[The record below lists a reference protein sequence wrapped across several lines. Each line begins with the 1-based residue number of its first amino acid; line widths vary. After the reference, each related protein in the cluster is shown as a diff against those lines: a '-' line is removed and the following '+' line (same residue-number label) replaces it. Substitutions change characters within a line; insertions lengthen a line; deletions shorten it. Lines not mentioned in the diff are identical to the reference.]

1 MAKSMRSREGIV
13 TLELD
18 DLEANTLMVILE
30 HINGD
35 ANNSPR
41 RETDAVW
48 RVLVNA
54 TGANPDELPQHM
66 LMANHEALGFAF
78 KNYDGTTPSALQAQ
92 IDAEKKGVQAY
103 APSDD
108 LEAFLN
114 SLN

>member
-18 DLEANTLMVILE
+18 DLEANTLMVVLE

-41 RETDAVW
+41 KQTDAVYSA
-48 RVLVNA
+48 LVSA
-54 TGANPDELPQHM
+54 TGADPYLLPQHA
-66 LMANHEALGFAF
+66 LMANHESLGFVF
-78 KNYDGTTPSALQAQ
+78 KNNDGTTPPFLQAQ

-103 APSDD
+103 GAGDD
-108 LEAFLN
+108 LETFLN